1 MKRIC
6 LIALVLVAGC
16 ISNEIRL
23 TASDNGNNI
32 TLYKGQTLIITLEAN
47 PTTGYT
53 WEVEDVDTNIIRQVG
68 EIEFQPGS
76 SAVGA
81 GGLQTVRL
89 EAVNAGKT
97 PLRLVYH
104 RTWEKDVEPQK
115 TFSVQVV
122 VK

>member
-1 MKRIC
+1 MRRIYF
-6 LIALVLVAGC
+6 IVLVLAAGC
-16 ISNEIRL
+16 ISNEVRL

-32 TLYKGQTLIITLEAN
+32 TLNKGQALIITLEAN

-53 WEVEDVDTNIIRQVG
+53 WEVAEVNANIIRQVG
-68 EIEFQPGS
+68 EIEFQPESG
-76 SAVGA
+76 AIGA
-81 GGLQTVRL
+81 GGLQTIRL
-89 EAVNAGKT
+89 EAVNAGET

-115 TFSVQVV
+115 TFSVQVL